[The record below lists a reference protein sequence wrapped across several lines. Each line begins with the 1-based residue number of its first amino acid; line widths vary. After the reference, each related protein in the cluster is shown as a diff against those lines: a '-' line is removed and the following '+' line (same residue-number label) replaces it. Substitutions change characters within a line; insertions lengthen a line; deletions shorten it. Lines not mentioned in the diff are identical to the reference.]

1 MYTSFLDEQGR
12 PRGDSV
18 IKKAVR
24 RGKETNILMLPR
36 LTQLAREYFDC
47 DSIDGV
53 EMENQGGAGSLGS
66 HFEARMIRDDL
77 MVSHSALNL

>member
-1 MYTSFLDEQGR
+1 
-12 PRGDSV
+12 
-18 IKKAVR
+18 
-24 RGKETNILMLPR
+24 
-36 LTQLAREYFDC
+36 LAREYFNC
-47 DSIDGV
+47 DSIDGI